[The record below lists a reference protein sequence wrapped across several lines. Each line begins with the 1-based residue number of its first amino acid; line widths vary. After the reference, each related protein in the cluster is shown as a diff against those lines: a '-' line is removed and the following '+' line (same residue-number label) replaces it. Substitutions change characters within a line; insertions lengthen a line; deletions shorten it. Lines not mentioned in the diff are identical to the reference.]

1 MQAGPSRTRLP
12 LSYSAAVRLLTKVS
26 AGAALLLI
34 LAGSLVTSTGSGL
47 AVPDWPL
54 SYGMLFPPMVGGIL
68 YEHGHRMIAAGVGL
82 LVVIQ
87 ALVFTWREPRRWLR
101 ALAWAAVAAIVAQG
115 VLGGLTVLL
124 LLPDPI
130 SIAHAVLA
138 QSLAMLLVFIA
149 YAQSREWERRVRE
162 PAIAA
167 SAAQQPPLWPAV
179 AALPAVVFLQ
189 LVIGALMRHTD
200 AGLAIPDFPLMGG
213 SLLPSFDD
221 RMLAAINA
229 ELFALRL
236 EPVGMAQVTVHFLH
250 RLGAAVTLIVVVAV
264 NLIVRRRGRPKV
276 RRLLAGVNALVLVQA
291 ALGALTVL
299 TARSPLM
306 ASLHVLTGAGL
317 FALTLLCLLRSV
329 PVPVRR

>member
-1 MQAGPSRTRLP
+1 MQAVEHARLLHR

-162 PAIAA
+162 PAPAA
-167 SAAQQPPLWPAV
+167 SAAQPPLWPVV
-179 AALPAVVFLQ
+179 AALPAAVFLQ
-189 LVIGALMRHTD
+189 LVVGALMRHTD

-213 SLLPSFDD
+213 SLLPRFDD

-229 ELFALRL
+229 ERFALRL

-250 RLGAAVTLIVVVAV
+250 RLGAAVTLIAVVAV
-264 NLIVRRRGRPKV
+264 NLIVRRRGRPEV
-276 RRLLAGVNALVLVQA
+276 RRLLAGVNALVLIQV

-317 FALTLLCLLRSV
+317 FALTLLCLLRCV
-329 PVPVRR
+329 PVPARR

>member
-1 MQAGPSRTRLP
+1 M
-12 LSYSAAVRLLTKVS
+12 RLLTKVS

-162 PAIAA
+162 PALAA
-167 SAAQQPPLWPAV
+167 SAAQPPLWPVV
-179 AALPAVVFLQ
+179 AALPAAVFLQ
-189 LVIGALMRHTD
+189 LVVGALMRHTD

-213 SLLPSFDD
+213 SLLPRFDD

-229 ELFALRL
+229 ERFALRL

-250 RLGAAVTLIVVVAV
+250 RLGAAVTLIAVVAV
-264 NLIVRRRGRPKV
+264 NLIVRRRGWPEV
-276 RRLLAGVNALVLVQA
+276 RRLLAGVNALVLIQV

-317 FALTLLCLLRSV
+317 FALTLLCLLRCV
-329 PVPVRR
+329 PVPARR

>member
-1 MQAGPSRTRLP
+1 M
-12 LSYSAAVRLLTKVS
+12 RLLTKVS

-130 SIAHAVLA
+130 SISHAVLA

-162 PAIAA
+162 PALAA
-167 SAAQQPPLWPAV
+167 SAAQPPLWPVV
-179 AALPAVVFLQ
+179 AALPAAVFLQ
-189 LVIGALMRHTD
+189 LVVGALMRHTD

-213 SLLPSFDD
+213 SLLPRFDD

-229 ELFALRL
+229 ERFALRL

-250 RLGAAVTLIVVVAV
+250 RLGAAVTLIAVVAV
-264 NLIVRRRGRPKV
+264 NLIVRRRGWPEV
-276 RRLLAGVNALVLVQA
+276 RRLLAGVNALVLIQV

-317 FALTLLCLLRSV
+317 FALTLLCLLRCV
-329 PVPVRR
+329 PVPARR

>member
-1 MQAGPSRTRLP
+1 MQAVEHARLLHR

-101 ALAWAAVAAIVAQG
+101 ALAWAAVAAIVVQG

-130 SIAHAVLA
+130 SISHAVLA

-149 YAQSREWERRVRE
+149 YAQSREWERRMRE
-162 PAIAA
+162 PAPAA
-167 SAAQQPPLWPAV
+167 SAAQPPLWPVV
-179 AALPAVVFLQ
+179 AALPAAVFLQ

-213 SLLPSFDD
+213 SLLPRFDD

-229 ELFALRL
+229 ERFALRL

-250 RLGAAVTLIVVVAV
+250 RLGAAVTLIAVVAV
-264 NLIVRRRGRPKV
+264 NLIVRRRGRPEV
-276 RRLLAGVNALVLVQA
+276 RRLLAGVNALVLVQV

-317 FALTLLCLLRSV
+317 FALTLLCLLRCV
-329 PVPVRR
+329 PVPARR

>member
-1 MQAGPSRTRLP
+1 MRP
-12 LSYSAAVRLLTKVS
+12 LTKVT

-34 LAGSLVTSTGSGL
+34 LVGSLVTSTGSGL

-68 YEHGHRMIAAGVGL
+68 YEHGHRMVAAAVGL
-82 LVVIQ
+82 LVVVQ

-101 ALAWAAVAAIVAQG
+101 VLAWAAVAAIVAQG
-115 VLGGLTVLL
+115 VLGGLTVLF

-138 QSLAMLLVFIA
+138 QSLAMLLVLIA
-149 YAQSREWERRVRE
+149 YAQSREWERRARE
-162 PAIAA
+162 PAPAA
-167 SAAQQPPLWPAV
+167 GERPLWPVA

-189 LVIGALMRHTD
+189 LVAGALMRHTD

-213 SLLPSFDD
+213 SLLPRFDD

-229 ELFALRL
+229 DRFALRL
-236 EPVGMAQVTVHFLH
+236 PPAGMAQVIVHFLH
-250 RLGAAVTLIVVVAV
+250 RLGAAVTLIAVVAV
-264 NLIVRRRGRPKV
+264 NVAVRRRGRTAV

-306 ASLHVLTGAGL
+306 ASLHVVTGAGL
-317 FALTLLCLLRSV
+317 FALTLLCLLRSA
-329 PVPVRR
+329 PVRRRAPAPAPAVRDGAPMTVRR

>member
-1 MQAGPSRTRLP
+1 MQAVGHARLLHR

-130 SIAHAVLA
+130 SISHAVLA

-162 PAIAA
+162 PALAA
-167 SAAQQPPLWPAV
+167 SAAQPPLWPVV
-179 AALPAVVFLQ
+179 AALPAAVFLQ
-189 LVIGALMRHTD
+189 LVVGALMRHTD

-213 SLLPSFDD
+213 SLLPRFDD

-229 ELFALRL
+229 ERFALRL

-250 RLGAAVTLIVVVAV
+250 RLGAAVTLIAVVAV
-264 NLIVRRRGRPKV
+264 NLIVRRRGWPEV
-276 RRLLAGVNALVLVQA
+276 RRLLAGVNALVLIQV

-317 FALTLLCLLRSV
+317 FALTLLCLLRCV
-329 PVPVRR
+329 PVPARR